1 MPGTGTTTVDFGT
14 YPGKP
19 DASVVVTGQAGILTT
34 SMVEA
39 YINPKAT
46 ASHSEDEHIIEKI
59 GVFVPSSL
67 IIAGTGFTIKVQAY
81 DRKLY
86 GLYTVNWVWV

>member
-1 MPGTGTTTVDFGT
+1 MPGTGTTTVDFGA

-19 DASVVVTGQAGILTT
+19 EASVVVTGQAGILVT

-46 ASHSEDEHIIEKI
+46 ANHSEDEHIIEHI

-67 IIAGTGFTIKVQAY
+67 IVAGTGFTIKVQTQGL
-81 DRKLY
+81 RLY
-86 GLYTVNWVWV
+86 GLYTINWVWV